1 MIFLYYFC
9 PMNNNKYT
17 VKVEN
22 EKFGTLLNETFIDQ
36 TQFKLFLK
44 MIHGCLSLGNDLTF
58 FNGTDFLVNIPYRF
72 LKDSIVLTN
81 TEYFTVSDM
90 IITKSKMEQQI

>member
-1 MIFLYYFC
+1 
-9 PMNNNKYT
+9 MNTNKYT
-17 VKVEN
+17 IRIEN
-22 EKFGTLLNETFIDQ
+22 EKFGTLLNETFMDG

-44 MIHGCLSLGNDLTF
+44 MVNGCLSLSNDLTF